1 MPLPRPEPSS
11 SPEPEDH
18 ADSEDRREELD
29 PISDDFAEFPD
40 ERFVPP
46 EPPPFPIFAP
56 ATVVATAAVGFGLV
70 TLFYPGILTSL
81 LGASTEVALLVAV
94 IILLSGVAT
103 LISRL
108 RNPDPEEPTDP
119 DSGAQV

>member
-1 MPLPRPEPSS
+1 MPLSNPEPSPRPEP
-11 SPEPEDH
+11 EDPSAVEH
-18 ADSEDRREELD
+18 HRDELG
-29 PISDDFAEFPD
+29 PNSDDFLDLPE

-56 ATVVATAAVGFGLV
+56 VTVVATAAVGFGLV
-70 TLFYPGILTSL
+70 SLLRPDILTSL
-81 LGASTEVALLVAV
+81 LGASTEVALLVAG
-94 IILLSGVAT
+94 ITLLTGVAA
-103 LISRL
+103 LVSRL